1 MMSTLRFFNAPT
13 TIMSNIAMQTQ
24 KSFWLKTVTVGAIA
38 LGLVYFFTQPSINAT
53 PETNEPIAT
62 GPNVSPAATDGNK
75 QSATPAVAKTSSNS
89 SSSDEQTVTP
99 ELQERIAAM
108 QQRRPNQQFSNSEV
122 AAAVNRKTSW
132 SPSEE
137 IPREL
142 PLQPE
147 EFVDGRQFIELD
159 SLKIETLMP
168 GDQINIQVDK
178 NTKDYPVT
186 IDRIEKHDYN
196 SISWYG
202 HIQGDDGQKYSVSFT
217 RGEQLTVGGLDTPDG
232 HYVLQGHGDKGWI
245 ASSQLLFK
253 ADTSVSDAIH
263 PADVDPSYQLKDHS
277 H

>member
-1 MMSTLRFFNAPT
+1 
-13 TIMSNIAMQTQ
+13 MQTQ
-24 KSFWLKTVTVGAIA
+24 RGFWLKTLTAGGVVLSLIYFFSQPSTNLSSDNNDSIVSTQDTSPTSAGENNQSKNQAIA
-38 LGLVYFFTQPSINAT
+38 TIS
-53 PETNEPIAT
+53 
-62 GPNVSPAATDGNK
+62 S
-75 QSATPAVAKTSSNS
+75 SA
-89 SSSDEQTVTP
+89 SSSDEQTITP

-108 QQRRPNQQFSNSEV
+108 QQRRPNQQFSNNEV
-122 AAAVNRKTSW
+122 AAAVNRTTSW
-132 SPSEE
+132 TPTEE

-147 EFVDGRQFIELD
+147 EFTDGRQFIELD

-168 GDQINIQVDK
+168 GDEVNVRVDE
-178 NTKDYPVT
+178 NANDYKVT

-263 PADVDPSYQLKDHS
+263 PSDVDPNYTKNQEDQQHN

>member
-1 MMSTLRFFNAPT
+1 
-13 TIMSNIAMQTQ
+13 MQIQ
-24 KSFWLKTVTVGAIA
+24 RHFWLKTVIA
-38 LGLVYFFTQPSINAT
+38 GGIVLCTVYFFVQPSKDLPAENSDSMVSTQNTSPTSTGENNTLNNQEITQNSSIT
-53 PETNEPIAT
+53 SSTNEQII
-62 GPNVSPAATDGNK
+62 
-75 QSATPAVAKTSSNS
+75 
-89 SSSDEQTVTP
+89 TP
-99 ELQERIAAM
+99 ELQERLATM

-122 AAAVNRKTSW
+122 AAAVDRTTSW
-132 SPSEE
+132 TPAAD

-147 EFVDGRQFIELD
+147 EFTDGRQFIELD

-168 GDQINIQVDK
+168 GDQINVRVDE
-178 NTKDYPVT
+178 NAKDYKVT
-186 IDRIEKHDYN
+186 IDKVEKHDYN

-217 RGEQLTVGGLDTPDG
+217 RGEQLTVGGIDTPDG

-263 PADVDPSYQLKDHS
+263 PADVDPNYATNQGTQHN

>member
-1 MMSTLRFFNAPT
+1 
-13 TIMSNIAMQTQ
+13 MQTQ
-24 KSFWLKTVTVGAIA
+24 RHFWLKTVIA
-38 LGLVYFFTQPSINAT
+38 GGIVLGTVYFFVQPSTNLST
-53 PETNEPIAT
+53 DNNESTLNTQNTLPESTGENNQSKNQAIAT
-62 GPNVSPAATDGNK
+62 VSS
-75 QSATPAVAKTSSNS
+75 SA
-89 SSSDEQTVTP
+89 SSSDEQSITP
-99 ELQERIAAM
+99 ELQERLAAM

-122 AAAVNRKTSW
+122 AAAVNRTSSW
-132 SPSEE
+132 TPTED

-147 EFVDGRQFIELD
+147 EFTDGRQFIELD

-168 GDQINIQVDK
+168 GDQINVRVDE
-178 NTKDYPVT
+178 NSNDYKVT
-186 IDRIEKHDYN
+186 IDKVEKHDYN

-217 RGEQLTVGGLDTPDG
+217 RGEQLTVGGIDTPDG
-232 HYVLQGHGDKGWI
+232 HYVLQGHGDKGWV

-263 PADVDPSYQLKDHS
+263 PADVDPNYANNQGTPHN

>member
-1 MMSTLRFFNAPT
+1 
-13 TIMSNIAMQTQ
+13 MQTQ
-24 KSFWLKTVTVGAIA
+24 RSFWLKTLSASGIV
-38 LGLVYFFTQPSINAT
+38 LGVIYFFAQPSTNSNVDNNVPIVTTQNTSSAL
-53 PETNEPIAT
+53 TNENNQPKI
-62 GPNVSPAATDGNK
+62 PMAAKESTI
-75 QSATPAVAKTSSNS
+75 TPSN
-89 SSSDEQTVTP
+89 DDQTITP

-108 QQRRPNQQFSNSEV
+108 YQRRPAQQFSNTEV
-122 AAAVNRKTSW
+122 VAAVNRTTSW
-132 SPSEE
+132 TPATE

-142 PLQPE
+142 PLKPE
-147 EFVDGRQFIELD
+147 EFTDGRQFIELD

-168 GDQINIQVDK
+168 GDRISIQVDK
-178 NTKDYPVT
+178 NAKDYQVT

-202 HIQGDDGQKYSVSFT
+202 HIQGDDGQKYNVSFT
-217 RGEQLTVGGLDTPDG
+217 RGEQLTVGGLDTPEG

-263 PADVDPSYQLKDHS
+263 PADVDPNYARNQDSQHN

>member
-1 MMSTLRFFNAPT
+1 MSE
-13 TIMSNIAMQTQ
+13 IVMQTQ
-24 KSFWLKTVTVGAIA
+24 RHFWLKTVIA
-38 LGLVYFFTQPSINAT
+38 GGIVLGTVYFFVQPSKDLSANNSDPMAGIQNT
-53 PETNEPIAT
+53 SPTST
-62 GPNVSPAATDGNK
+62 GENNPLNNQEIT
-75 QSATPAVAKTSSNS
+75 QNS
-89 SSSDEQTVTP
+89 SSTSSTDEQTIAP

-122 AAAVNRKTSW
+122 AAAVNRTTSW
-132 SPSEE
+132 TAAAD

-147 EFVDGRQFIELD
+147 EFTDGRQFIELD

-168 GDQINIQVDK
+168 GDQVNVRVDE
-178 NTKDYPVT
+178 NAKDYKVT
-186 IDRIEKHDYN
+186 IDKVEKHDYN
-196 SISWYG
+196 SISWHG

-217 RGEQLTVGGLDTPDG
+217 RGEQLTVGGIDTPDG
-232 HYVLQGHGDKGWI
+232 HYVVQGHGDKGWI

-263 PADVDPSYQLKDHS
+263 PADVDPNYAKNQQPHN

>member
-1 MMSTLRFFNAPT
+1 
-13 TIMSNIAMQTQ
+13 MQTQ
-24 KSFWLKTVTVGAIA
+24 RSFWLKTLSAGGIV
-38 LGLVYFFTQPSINAT
+38 LGMVYFFSQPSANTSIDNNA
-53 PETNEPIAT
+53 PIAT
-62 GPNVSPAATDGNK
+62 TKNASSIPTNDNSQPTIQKIVTAA
-75 QSATPAVAKTSSNS
+75 SST
-89 SSSDEQTVTP
+89 SSSDNQTTTP

-108 QQRRPNQQFSNSEV
+108 QQRRPHQHFSNSEV
-122 AAAVNRKTSW
+122 AAAVNRTTSW
-132 SPSEE
+132 APTET

-142 PLQPE
+142 PLKPE
-147 EFVDGRQFIELD
+147 EFTDGRQFIELD
-159 SLKIETLMP
+159 GLKIETLMP
-168 GDQINIQVDK
+168 GDQLNIQVDK
-178 NTKDYPVT
+178 NAKDYQVT

-263 PADVDPSYQLKDHS
+263 PADIDPSYATNPDTQHN

>member
-1 MMSTLRFFNAPT
+1 MH
-13 TIMSNIAMQTQ
+13 TQ
-24 KSFWLKTVTVGAIA
+24 RSFWLKILIA
-38 LGLVYFFTQPSINAT
+38 GGIVLGMIYFFAQPSTNKALDSAEPNAEIQNASAKKADKDSQQKT
-53 PETNEPIAT
+53 QTIAT
-62 GPNVSPAATDGNK
+62 A
-75 QSATPAVAKTSSNS
+75 SSS
-89 SSSDEQTVTP
+89 TSSSDQQAITP
-99 ELQERIAAM
+99 ELQERIDAM
-108 QQRRPNQQFSNSEV
+108 QQRRPNQQFSSSEV
-122 AAAVNRKTSW
+122 AAAVSRKTSW
-132 SPSEE
+132 APTEE

-142 PLQPE
+142 PLQQE

-168 GDQINIQVDK
+168 GDQVNVQVDK
-178 NTKDYPVT
+178 NAKAYEVI

-217 RGEQLTVGGLDTPDG
+217 RGEHLTVGGLDTPDG
-232 HYVLQGHGDKGWI
+232 HYVLQGHGEKGWI

-263 PADVDPSYQLKDHS
+263 PADVDPNYPHA

>member
-1 MMSTLRFFNAPT
+1 
-13 TIMSNIAMQTQ
+13 MQTQ
-24 KSFWLKTVTVGAIA
+24 RHFWLKTLIA
-38 LGLVYFFTQPSINAT
+38 GGIVLGFVYFFAQPSKNPSSDNSDANVEIQRSNPAT
-53 PETNEPIAT
+53 SGKNSETKN
-62 GPNVSPAATDGNK
+62 
-75 QSATPAVAKTSSNS
+75 QAVTKIS
-89 SSSDEQTVTP
+89 SSAPSSDGQTITP

-108 QQRRPNQQFSNSEV
+108 QQRRPNLQFSNSEV
-122 AAAVNRKTSW
+122 AAAVSRTTSW
-132 SPSEE
+132 SPTEE

-147 EFVDGRQFIELD
+147 EFTDGRQFIELD

-168 GDQINIQVDK
+168 GDQINVQVD
-178 NTKDYPVT
+178 NNAKDYQVT

-196 SISWYG
+196 SISWFG

-232 HYVLQGHGDKGWI
+232 HYVLQGHGDKGWV

-263 PADVDPSYQLKDHS
+263 PADVDPNYATNQDPH
-277 H
+277 HNH

>member
-1 MMSTLRFFNAPT
+1 
-13 TIMSNIAMQTQ
+13 MQTQ
-24 KSFWLKTVTVGAIA
+24 QYFWLKTVIA
-38 LGLVYFFTQPSINAT
+38 GGLVMGAAYFFTQPSKEV
-53 PETNEPIAT
+53 PTNTIDSA
-62 GPNVSPAATDGNK
+62 AATKN
-75 QSATPAVAKTSSNS
+75 SSPTVTHGINQLSNQPNAQNS
-89 SSSDEQTVTP
+89 SSTSSIDEQTLTP
-99 ELQERIAAM
+99 ELQERLAAM

-122 AAAVNRKTSW
+122 AAAVNRTSSW
-132 SPSEE
+132 TPTED

-147 EFVDGRQFIELD
+147 EFTDGRQFIELD

-168 GDQINIQVDK
+168 GDQVNVRVAE
-178 NTKDYPVT
+178 NAKDYKVT
-186 IDRIEKHDYN
+186 IDKVEKHDYN

-202 HIQGDDGQKYSVSFT
+202 HIQGDDGQQYSVSFT

-232 HYVLQGHGDKGWI
+232 HYVIQAHGDKGWV

-263 PADVDPSYQLKDHS
+263 PADVDPNYATNQGTPHN